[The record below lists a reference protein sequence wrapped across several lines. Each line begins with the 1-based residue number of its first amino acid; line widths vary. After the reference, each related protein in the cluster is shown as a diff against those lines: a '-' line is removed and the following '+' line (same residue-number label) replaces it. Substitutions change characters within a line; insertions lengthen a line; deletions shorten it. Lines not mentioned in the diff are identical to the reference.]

1 MCKEFLND
9 RNSSLALG
17 QRLLIRSAMG
27 LTTLA
32 ALAAASGCYE
42 RVTSA
47 RGFGADS
54 VEVSESYQES
64 SRLDDWIFGKD
75 ESKSKSLLKRR

>member
-1 MCKEFLND
+1 MKTTRWSD
-9 RNSSLALG
+9 RPFRLALTSVLG
-17 QRLLIRSAMG
+17 GAM
-27 LTTLA
+27 LA
-32 ALAAASGCYE
+32 SVLASSGCYQ

-75 ESKSKSLLKRR
+75 ETKSKSPLKR

>member
-1 MCKEFLND
+1 MNTT
-9 RNSSLALG
+9 RWSNSPVRVRLASVMAG
-17 QRLLIRSAMG
+17 TM
-27 LTTLA
+27 LA
-32 ALAAASGCYE
+32 SVLASSGCYE

-64 SRLDDWIFGKD
+64 SKLDDWIFGKD
-75 ESKSKSLLKRR
+75 ETKSKSLLKR